1 MNANVNRII
10 PVVQLTQNEEQV
22 KQALQIC
29 NACRYCETFCAVF
42 PAMTKRL
49 EFSKADIHY
58 MANLCHNCGACL
70 HACQY
75 APPHEFG
82 VNIPQAMAQV
92 RLETYQDFA
101 VPAAFGAIYKKTG
114 IPLVSAMTALFFVIM
129 MAGVWL
135 NGTDLFAR
143 YQGNFYAI
151 FPHNFLAVLFG
162 SVFMVAFILLGLGI
176 VKFWRQTS
184 KIIPH
189 GVAQPDIVTASK
201 NVLTLKYLDGG
212 HGKGCNEEDDR
223 YTQIRRVFHHFTM
236 YGFLL
241 CFLATSVATLYH
253 YILGL
258 QAPYAYTSLPVILG
272 TLGGIGLVIGP
283 SGLLYLNIKRH
294 PLHGDVKQKPMD
306 RGFIFILLL
315 ISLTGLALLALRDTQ
330 AMALLLI
337 IHLATVMT
345 FFLTIPFGK
354 FAHGFYRSAALLKF
368 AVEERVAKHKA
379 KTK

>member
-1 MNANVNRII
+1 MNASTKNLI
-10 PVVQLTQNEEQV
+10 PVVQLTANEEQV

-29 NACRYCETFCAVF
+29 NACRYCESFCAVF

-49 EFSKADIHY
+49 EFNQADIHY

-92 RLETYQDFA
+92 RLETYQKFA
-101 VPAAFGAIYKKTG
+101 VPESFGKLYQKAG
-114 IPLVSAMTALFFVIM
+114 ITLVSALVITFIFFM
-129 MAGVWL
+129 LAGTIIQG
-135 NGTDLFAR
+135 NDLFGL
-143 YQGNFYAI
+143 YEGNFYAI
-151 FPHNFLAVLFG
+151 FPHNFLALLFG
-162 SVFMVAFILLGLGI
+162 SVFGIAFILLGLGI
-176 VKFWRQTS
+176 RKFWNQTS
-184 KIIPH
+184 EVVLG
-189 GVAQPDIVTASK
+189 GVEQPDILQAAK

-223 YTQIRRVFHHFTM
+223 YTLIRRRFHHFTM

-241 CFLATSVATLYH
+241 CFLATIVATGYH
-253 YILGL
+253 YFLNL
-258 QAPYAYTSLPVILG
+258 HAPYPIFSLPVILG

-283 SGLLYLNIKRH
+283 VGLLYLNIKRD
-294 PLHGDVKQKPMD
+294 PQHGDAKQKPMD
-306 RGFIFILLL
+306 RGFIFLLLL
-315 ISLTGLALLALRDTQ
+315 ISITGLALLAFRDSTL
-330 AMALLLI
+330 MALLLI
-337 IHLATVMT
+337 AHLATVMT

-368 AVEERVAKHKA
+368 AVEERRSKKA
-379 KTK
+379 K

>member
-1 MNANVNRII
+1 MNAPTKNLI
-10 PVVQLTQNEEQV
+10 PTVQLTDNEEQV

-49 EFSKADIHY
+49 EFNEADIHY
-58 MANLCHNCGACL
+58 LANLCHNCGACL

-92 RLETYQDFA
+92 RLETYQKFA
-101 VPAAFGAIYKKTG
+101 VPQSFGQLYQKAG
-114 IPLVSAMTALFFVIM
+114 ITLVSALVVTFIFFLL
-129 MAGVWL
+129 AGSL
-135 NGTDLFAR
+135 MQGNDLFGL
-143 YQGNFYAI
+143 YEGNFYAI

-162 SVFMVAFILLGLGI
+162 SVFGIAFILLGLGI
-176 VKFWRQTS
+176 RKFWNQTS
-184 KIIPH
+184 EVVSG
-189 GVAQPDIVTASK
+189 GVEQPDILQAAK

-223 YTQIRRVFHHFTM
+223 YTLIRRRFHHFTM

-241 CFLATSVATLYH
+241 CFLATTVATGYH
-253 YILGL
+253 YFLDL
-258 QAPYAYTSLPVILG
+258 HAPYPIFSLPVMLG
-272 TLGGIGLVIGP
+272 TLGGFGLVVGP
-283 SGLLYLNIKRH
+283 LGLLYLNIKRD
-294 PLHGDVKQKPMD
+294 PKHGDAKQKPMD
-306 RGFIFILLL
+306 RGFIFLLLL
-315 ISLTGLALLALRDTQ
+315 ISVTGLALLAFRDSTL
-330 AMALLLI
+330 MALLLI
-337 IHLATVMT
+337 AHLATVMT

-368 AVEERVAKHKA
+368 AVEERRNKKA
-379 KTK
+379 K

>member
-1 MNANVNRII
+1 MNSNVKNLI
-10 PVVQLTQNEEQV
+10 PVVQLTENEQQV

-49 EFSKADIHY
+49 EFTQADIHY

-92 RLETYQDFA
+92 RLETYQQFA
-101 VPAAFGAIYKKTG
+101 VPASFGAIYKKTG
-114 IPLVSAMTALFFVIM
+114 IALVSGMTLSFFLLM
-129 MAGVWL
+129 LAGVWL
-135 NGTDLFAR
+135 NGTNLFAQ
-143 YQGNFYAI
+143 YQGDFYAI

-162 SVFMVAFILLGLGI
+162 SVFITAIVLLGLG
-176 VKFWRQTS
+176 VAKFWKQTS
-184 KIIPH
+184 TIIPE
-189 GVAQPDIVTASK
+189 GVAQPDILQASK

-223 YTQIRRVFHHFTM
+223 YTQIRRMFHHCTM

-241 CFLATSVATLYH
+241 CFLATTVATFYH
-253 YILGL
+253 YFLAL
-258 QAPYAYTSLPVILG
+258 EAPYAYSSLPVILG
-272 TLGGIGLVIGP
+272 TLGGIGLVVGP
-283 SGLLYLNIKRH
+283 LGLLYLNIKRH
-294 PLHGDVKQKPMD
+294 PLHGDAEQKSMD
-306 RGFIFILLL
+306 RGFIFLLLL
-315 ISLTGLALLALRDTQ
+315 ISVTGLALLAFRDSS

-368 AVEERVAKHKA
+368 AVEERMAKHKRKA
-379 KTK
+379 K

>member
-1 MNANVNRII
+1 MNAQNKNLI
-10 PVVQLTQNEEQV
+10 PVVQLSQNEEQV
-22 KQALQIC
+22 RQALQIC
-29 NACRYCETFCAVF
+29 NACRYCESFCAVF

-49 EFSKADIHY
+49 EFNQADIHY

-82 VNIPQAMAQV
+82 VNIPQAMAKV

-101 VPAAFGAIYKKTG
+101 VPASFGRIYKKTG
-114 IPLVSAMTALFFVIM
+114 ITLVSVMTAVFFILMLVGSLMNGSNLF
-129 MAGVWL
+129 G
-135 NGTDLFAR
+135 R
-143 YQGNFYAI
+143 YEGDFYAI

-162 SVFMVAFILLGLGI
+162 SVFIVAFLLLGLGMI
-176 VKFWRQTS
+176 KFWKQTS
-184 KIIPH
+184 KIIPE
-189 GVAQPDIVTASK
+189 GVAQPDILQASK
-201 NVLTLKYLDGG
+201 NILTLKYLDGG

-241 CFLATSVATLYH
+241 CFLATSVATVYH
-253 YILGL
+253 YFFNL

-283 SGLLYLNIKRH
+283 IGLLYLNIKRH
-294 PLHGDVKQKPMD
+294 PLHGDAQQKPMD
-306 RGFIFILLL
+306 RGFIFLLL
-315 ISLTGLALLALRDTQ
+315 IVSITGLALMVFRDSA

-337 IHLATVMT
+337 LHLATVMT

-368 AVEERVAKHKA
+368 AVEERISKLK
-379 KTK
+379 

>member
-1 MNANVNRII
+1 MNAAAKNLI
-10 PVVQLTQNEEQV
+10 PVVQLTDSEEQV

-42 PAMTKRL
+42 PAMTKRMA
-49 EFSKADIHY
+49 FNQADIHY

-92 RLETYQDFA
+92 RLETYQKFA
-101 VPAAFGAIYKKTG
+101 VPQQFGALYQKAGVT
-114 IPLVSAMTALFFVIM
+114 LVSALIATFIFFLLV
-129 MAGVWL
+129 GSLVQG
-135 NGTDLFAR
+135 NDLFAL

-151 FPHNFLAVLFG
+151 FPHNFLALLFG
-162 SVFMVAFILLGLGI
+162 SVFLVAFVLLGLGI
-176 VKFWRQTS
+176 RKFWNQTS
-184 KIIPH
+184 EVVLG
-189 GVAQPDIVTASK
+189 GVEQPDILQAAK

-223 YTQIRRVFHHFTM
+223 YTLIRRRFHHFTM

-241 CFLATSVATLYH
+241 CFLATCVATGYH
-253 YILGL
+253 YFLNL
-258 QAPYAYTSLPVILG
+258 HAPYPVFSLPVILG
-272 TLGGIGLVIGP
+272 TLGGLGLVIGP
-283 SGLLYLNIKRH
+283 VGLFYLNLKRD
-294 PLHGDVKQKPMD
+294 PKHGDVKQKPMD
-306 RGFIFILLL
+306 RGFIFLLLL
-315 ISLTGLALLALRDTQ
+315 ISLTGLGLLALRDSSL
-330 AMALLLI
+330 MALMLI
-337 IHLATVMT
+337 AHLATVMT

-368 AVEERVAKHKA
+368 AVEERRSKKI
-379 KTK
+379 KS

>member
-1 MNANVNRII
+1 MNANVNKII

-162 SVFMVAFILLGLGI
+162 SVFMVAFILLVLGI

-283 SGLLYLNIKRH
+283 IGLLYLNIKRH